1 MKHPK
6 WLLLSWIPVLVALT
20 LISNE
25 ALAEHWQWKK
35 LSDSDEAGTTPPARA
50 LGSAIYDPLGNRVIV
65 FGGRT
70 GSTYLNDLWAFDLDT
85 LSWVELVA
93 QGTPP
98 TRRRGH
104 NAIYDPMG
112 HRMVSWAGQGSGSGA
127 FFDDVWALDLD
138 SNQWQDVS
146 PVASPPGRYG
156 STSVFDPVGN
166 RLVSFGGFSDQGR
179 FDDVQA
185 FDLESQTWQNLAPEV
200 GPVKRCLLSSAID
213 LAARK
218 MIIFGGQSTEQSR
231 RNDLW
236 VFDFATNSWTEAPA
250 DAPPSGRFFT
260 TSFVDSG
267 GSFIVFG
274 GSTAAG
280 NSNETWRYDFGGGQW
295 TRLEIPDP
303 PSPRSGMAATLIG
316 EDKLIIFSGSGAG
329 SLEDVWELS
338 RPDQGHLWFAQFG
351 NGMGFSSA
359 IVLTNTS
366 TTEQTE
372 GTVEFSDGV
381 GQGLPVGIV
390 DTENPQ
396 PASSAA
402 ALPMGI
408 TDRVDFSISPLGVVT
423 ILTDGEGDLVVGSAQ
438 VTATSDLGGVIRFS
452 IPGIGIAGVG
462 SSQPLSGFIAP
473 VRRELGG
480 INTGV
485 AVRNSGDNAVALDL
499 RLRTQAGVE
508 VASAAIDELVAN
520 GHFAKFINELFPD
533 ADTDDFVGTLVVQ
546 ASGGEI
552 VATALELGEEPGQFT
567 TLPVTP
573 LE

>member
-381 GQGLPVGIV
+381 GQGQKNAGWHRRHGK
-390 DTENPQ
+390 
-396 PASSAA
+396 S
-402 ALPMGI
+402 
-408 TDRVDFSISPLGVVT
+408 
-423 ILTDGEGDLVVGSAQ
+423 
-438 VTATSDLGGVIRFS
+438 ATSIVRSGVAYGNHRSCRLLHFASRSSHYSDRWGGGPCRGLCAGHGDFRPWGRNPVQHSGNRNRGS
-452 IPGIGIAGVG
+452 GIEPTLEWLHRSGSSGVG
-462 SSQPLSGFIAP
+462 WNQYRCRRSQ
-473 VRRELGG
+473 
-480 INTGV
+480 
-485 AVRNSGDNAVALDL
+485 
-499 RLRTQAGVE
+499 
-508 VASAAIDELVAN
+508 
-520 GHFAKFINELFPD
+520 
-533 ADTDDFVGTLVVQ
+533 
-546 ASGGEI
+546 
-552 VATALELGEEPGQFT
+552 
-567 TLPVTP
+567 
-573 LE
+573 